1 MSGASLPHAKPF
13 PNDIPQ
19 GSPVSRPASR
29 HRWRGRVGLLASVSA
44 VALVLVATPAT
55 VRLDDATIAP
65 NAAHGLA
72 PRSCFIA
79 GTKVL
84 MADGTEK
91 HIEDVVVGDHLI
103 GQDGNVNTVRGL
115 DRTTLGER
123 WLHALNGGEHFVTA
137 EHPFMTEHG
146 WKALDPRATLVE
158 NPNLAVGR
166 LRVGDRLVIGR
177 AIAPPAQFGNLALAA
192 AIDYASEYVTVT
204 AITAVADNP
213 DLPLYNFILDGNH
226 SYHADGYLVHNKD
239 VGAGATQIA
248 AADVEDTGQ
257 AAEAA
262 ARMARRVADEAAEA
276 ARTAPGRQALS
287 NRSRDREA
295 FAAARAG
302 YAKAAARAGEN
313 RRWLEQAQARLTARL
328 SRDGDLDAYR
338 VRTDQH
344 FGEAETAALIE
355 TGWAGPDGS
364 AGNFADFGER
374 MATMIAIARTLG
386 HGPRVGALQASFG
399 TPRENGLEPGRPPTP
414 TEAAGVGA
422 GHLAVAADRD
432 WMTADLDTDGDGD
445 VDQEDL
451 TVAIA
456 GGPE

>member
-1 MSGASLPHAKPF
+1 ML
-13 PNDIPQ
+13 
-19 GSPVSRPASR
+19 
-29 HRWRGRVGLLASVSA
+29 
-44 VALVLVATPAT
+44 ALVLVATPAT
-55 VRLDDATIAP
+55 IRLDDATIAP
-65 NAAHGLA
+65 NAAEAFA

-79 GTKVL
+79 GTRVM
-84 MADGTEK
+84 MADGAEK
-91 HIEDVVVGDHLI
+91 SIEDVVVGDHLI

-137 EHPFMTEHG
+137 EHPLMTEHG

-177 AIAPPAQFGNLALAA
+177 AITPPAQFGNLALAA

-204 AITAVADNP
+204 AITAVADDP
-213 DLPLYNFILDGNH
+213 DLPLYNLILDGNH

-248 AADVEDTGQ
+248 AANVEDTGQ
-257 AAEAA
+257 AAAAA

-276 ARTAPGRQALS
+276 ARTAPGRQAVDAT
-287 NRSRDREA
+287 SRDRDGEA
-295 FAAARAG
+295 FAAARAR
-302 YAKAAARAGEN
+302 YAKTTARAGEN
-313 RRWLEQAQARLTARL
+313 RLWLEQAQARLAARL
-328 SRDGDLDAYR
+328 GRDGDLGAYR
-338 VRTDQH
+338 ARAGQH

-355 TGWAGPDGS
+355 AGWAGPDSPAGS
-364 AGNFADFGER
+364 FADHGER
-374 MATMIAIARTLG
+374 MATMIAIARALG
-386 HGPRVGALQASFG
+386 HEPRVGALQASFG
-399 TPRENGLEPGRPPTP
+399 TPHENHLEPGRPPTP
-414 TEAAGVGA
+414 TEAASVGA
-422 GHLAVAADRD
+422 GHLAVATDRD
-432 WMTADLDTDGDGD
+432 WMTVDLDTDGDGD